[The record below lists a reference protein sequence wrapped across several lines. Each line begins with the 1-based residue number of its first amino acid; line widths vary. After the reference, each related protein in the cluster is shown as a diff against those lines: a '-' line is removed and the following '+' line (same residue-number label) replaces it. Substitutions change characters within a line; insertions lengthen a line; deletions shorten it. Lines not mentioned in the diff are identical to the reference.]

1 MKKAL
6 LLALCLTMT
15 FFSTPSQSA
24 CWPWNKCFYEGAFDY
39 FKQMADSA
47 ASIGNAAVHGDIDG
61 VANGVINQLTNAGPF
76 RDAMFSMITDIAP
89 GQVGQYVRV
98 ANDLRAKVEQ
108 EANGMRAQTY
118 RNLYATYKNDASTLA
133 TRLKEGNMDFSE
145 YYRYSFY
152 YAVATSDWSSPEAM
166 KASAI
171 RIAEDQY
178 AAYSWYS
185 AHTVKGA
192 AIGTARDR
200 VGLSDEAIKDGVRR
214 LAEEVKSNKEL
225 KQMGPII
232 LAQFAAVAAS
242 ARNEVTGQSRTAC
255 ARVFT
260 DSSNIEY
267 CVQRCLPGLNSP
279 DGIADCAAGTP
290 PVITACRGKFTD
302 PDNQAVCLTRCKH
315 AKTSGDIDYCS
326 NAAAPVINICRA
338 MFSDAGNQ
346 AVCIK
351 RCEAL
356 SGRGAAI
363 ESCAKEVGPIVDRC
377 RNLYTDQSNINY
389 CKDHCAQAPLSQLQA
404 CRMHSAEMI
413 NTGRR
418 DPFVPSVSD
427 ACAGIFSD
435 LTNVQYCK
443 DHCARAPTAL
453 LDQCARHAAEM
464 INTNRRD
471 QPFRL

>member
-15 FFSTPSQSA
+15 FFSTPSHSA
-24 CWPWNKCFYEGAFDY
+24 CFPWNKCFYEGAFDY

-61 VANGVINQLTNAGPF
+61 VANGVISQLTNAGPLG
-76 RDAMFSMITDIAP
+76 DAMFSMVADIAP
-89 GQVGQYVRV
+89 GQVSQYVRV

-225 KQMGPII
+225 GKMGAII
-232 LAQFAAVAAS
+232 LSHFATVAVS
-242 ARNEVTGQSRTAC
+242 ARNDVQGMTRTAC
-255 ARVFT
+255 ARIFS
-260 DSSNIEY
+260 DSGNIEF
-267 CVQRCLPGLNSP
+267 CVQRCLPGLNPP
-279 DGIADCAAGTP
+279 DVIASCASSTP
-290 PVITACRGKFTD
+290 PIINACAQKFTD
-302 PDNQAVCLTRCKH
+302 PDNQAVCKTRCKH
-315 AKTSGDIDYCS
+315 AKTPRDIELCS
-326 NAAAPVINICRA
+326 SAAVPLINACR
-338 MFSDAGNQ
+338 SSYTDAGNQ

-351 RCEAL
+351 RCM
-356 SGRGAAI
+356 SGDAGTCVRDTGSVINA
-363 ESCAKEVGPIVDRC
+363 CA
-377 RNLYTDQSNINY
+377 NLFTDPSNINY
-389 CKDHCAQAPLSQLQA
+389 CKDHCAEAPLSQLDR
-404 CRMHSAEMI
+404 CRRHSAEMI
-413 NTGRR
+413 NSGRR
-418 DPFVPSVSD
+418 EPFVP
-427 ACAGIFSD
+427 
-435 LTNVQYCK
+435 
-443 DHCARAPTAL
+443 
-453 LDQCARHAAEM
+453 
-464 INTNRRD
+464 
-471 QPFRL
+471 

>member
-24 CWPWNKCFYEGAFDY
+24 CLPWNKCFYEGAFDY

-225 KQMGPII
+225 GKMGAII
-232 LAQFAAVAAS
+232 LAHFAKVAVTT
-242 ARNEVTGQSRTAC
+242 RNEVLNVTRTAC
-255 ARVFT
+255 SRVFG
-260 DSSNIEY
+260 DPDNVEF
-267 CVQRCLPGLNSP
+267 CVQRCVSVHGSL
-279 DGIADCAAGTP
+279 DECASSTP
-290 PVITACRGKFTD
+290 PVINACRGKYGD
-302 PDNQAVCLTRCKH
+302 PVNQDVCLTRCKH
-315 AKTSGDIDYCS
+315 AKTPNDIEFCS
-326 NAAAPVINICRA
+326 SAVAPVINAC
-338 MFSDAGNQ
+338 
-346 AVCIK
+346 
-351 RCEAL
+351 
-356 SGRGAAI
+356 RGAFGDPSNQSMCI
-363 ESCAKEVGPIVDRC
+363 QRC
-377 RNLYTDQSNINY
+377 TTVNGNCVKDTAAVIAACNDLFTAQTNINY
-389 CKDHCAQAPLSQLQA
+389 CKQHCTEVPLVQLEA
-404 CRMHSAEMI
+404 CRRHAVTMI

-418 DPFVPSVSD
+418 EPFVPSVSD
-427 ACAGIFSD
+427 ACASVFRD
-435 LTNVQYCK
+435 PTNAQYCRN
-443 DHCARAPTAL
+443 HCARAPTTQ
-453 LDQCARHAAEM
+453 LDQCTRHAVEM
-464 INTNRRD
+464 INANRREE
-471 QPFRL
+471 PFRVLGAQ